1 MIFIL
6 SYIIIPPLMTDTY
19 HAYYANDTPD
29 TNHANNVNNANDAYT
44 PSLEYF
50 LQRKGEE
57 CEAWSKL
64 HLMSHKKFKKRET
77 MYNLPIITITAF
89 IGFVSGLNLDYEHIH
104 LILGGMSL
112 YASLLKSY
120 FSYLKISQ
128 KSENHRIAYIQ
139 YGQIANEIRVELA
152 LEPNMRKSTSGLI
165 DLIRIKMKNL
175 LEVSEIVDNSTIDEY
190 LSQLAKTN
198 QTNVLHWFTRERN
211 GIHTKD
217 KDNANTIVDDAL
229 GRPHVL
235 KLANRVESYVDI
247 ENKVMRLP
255 NAGRSMSSPQ
265 SPQPQSPQS
274 PQPQSPPSPQPQS
287 PQPQSPPS
295 PPNQLRRTKH
305 QRIRPPCT
313 QAGFASDYYSTDT
326 NDGSIDTNNSKY
338 GGMLL

>member
-1 MIFIL
+1 MIEGVNMIFIL
-6 SYIIIPPLMTDTY
+6 SYIITLPLMTDAY
-19 HAYYANDTPD
+19 HVNHANHVNDTNDTPD
-29 TNHANNVNNANDAYT
+29 ANDAYT

-211 GIHTKD
+211 GVHNN
-217 KDNANTIVDDAL
+217 DNANTNTIVDDAL

-255 NAGRSMSSPQ
+255 NAGRSMSSPHQAMRSMSLQ
-265 SPQPQSPQS
+265 SHRVNMTTSS
-274 PQPQSPPSPQPQS
+274 MHHCETET
-287 PQPQSPPS
+287 
-295 PPNQLRRTKH
+295 N
-305 QRIRPPCT
+305 
-313 QAGFASDYYSTDT
+313 ASDTNASDT
-326 NDGSIDTNNSKY
+326 TASSGNNSDAVS
-338 GGMLL
+338 GIMV